1 MGIVV
6 RQSIKGTIAS
16 YFGVAIGFI
25 TTFFIL
31 TRLLTAEEIGL
42 TRVFI
47 EAATLFAGLAQ
58 LGTNASVMR
67 FYPHFKDEESKDH
80 GFFFWSIAVPF
91 IGFVIFAILY
101 LIFRIPIENLFSEK
115 SPLFIDYYYLV
126 IPMALCMLYTAVF
139 EVNSNVLQRIVIP
152 RFIREVGIRVLL
164 LGVYLLYGFKI
175 ISIDGL
181 MVGLCGTYAIAT
193 LLNIWY
199 LLKLK
204 RVSFKPDF
212 RFISKSL
219 KREYIL
225 YTLFLVV
232 SALGSAITPSINTFF
247 VSAKLGL
254 RATGVLTIA
263 TFVASV
269 IEIPYR
275 SLGSIT
281 QPLLAQAMKERNI
294 DEANNLTKKVSL
306 HQFIVGAF
314 IFLIIWMNIDL
325 FFELLPNGEQ
335 YSVAKTVVLFLSL
348 SRLINST
355 FNISTS
361 ALSYSK
367 HYYFSLPLYFILT
380 AVSIVLNNKLI
391 PIWGIDG
398 AAIATLVAYVVY
410 YILLLIISYFT
421 TKTTP
426 FSKRLLISIILIC
439 ILFYVNS
446 LWIKFITPNIMSLEI
461 NHLLLSFIE
470 GILRSGIIVSLGVVI
485 IYKSKISAEI
495 NGVIDRVIK
504 ILK

>member
-101 LIFRIPIENLFSEK
+101 LIFRVPIENLFSEK

-193 LLNIWY
+193 LLNIKY

-204 RVSFKPDF
+204 RVSF
-212 RFISKSL
+212 
-219 KREYIL
+219 
-225 YTLFLVV
+225 
-232 SALGSAITPSINTFF
+232 
-247 VSAKLGL
+247 
-254 RATGVLTIA
+254 
-263 TFVASV
+263 
-269 IEIPYR
+269 
-275 SLGSIT
+275 
-281 QPLLAQAMKERNI
+281 
-294 DEANNLTKKVSL
+294 
-306 HQFIVGAF
+306 
-314 IFLIIWMNIDL
+314 
-325 FFELLPNGEQ
+325 
-335 YSVAKTVVLFLSL
+335 
-348 SRLINST
+348 
-355 FNISTS
+355 
-361 ALSYSK
+361 
-367 HYYFSLPLYFILT
+367 
-380 AVSIVLNNKLI
+380 
-391 PIWGIDG
+391 
-398 AAIATLVAYVVY
+398 
-410 YILLLIISYFT
+410 
-421 TKTTP
+421 
-426 FSKRLLISIILIC
+426 
-439 ILFYVNS
+439 
-446 LWIKFITPNIMSLEI
+446 
-461 NHLLLSFIE
+461 
-470 GILRSGIIVSLGVVI
+470 
-485 IYKSKISAEI
+485 
-495 NGVIDRVIK
+495 
-504 ILK
+504 